1 LVERMLDL
9 SKSLKDAKGEE
20 KKDLERQIARTD
32 RQVDE
37 LVYELYGITGQLR
50 RAAVSVALNV
60 AEGSGRSKK
69 EFAHYLKMART
80 SVYECIPLLSVAQ
93 RQGYFSQGDH
103 EKLYGRCEVVSKM
116 LSRLINS
123 LRASPQSSMNSEP

>member
-1 LVERMLDL
+1 MAFDFEKLDVYQEAL
-9 SKSLKDAKGEE
+9 SLSD
-20 KKDLERQIARTD
+20 
-32 RQVDE
+32 
-37 LVYELYGITGQLR
+37 LVYELSVRFPKDELYGITGQLR